1 ESLLEQFPL
10 DSRQGKALMSLAEAL
25 LRTPDP
31 RSADRLIAER
41 LAALHDAGAPSSELT
56 VRLAMVLLGTASR
69 LLPDAHSTLEGDARR
84 RVLTPFV
91 TPVVRG
97 VLRRAMRMLGRA
109 FIVGES
115 IETALARG
123 RRDRDLSLC
132 SFDVLGEGARSEE
145 DAQRYFAAYERAID
159 ALRSQPADSVHGRS
173 GISVKLSALEPRYSL
188 TQHARVMESLVPRMR
203 ALARRACAAGIGL
216 TVDAEEADRL
226 DLSLDIIAA
235 LASDADT
242 RAWGGLGLAVQA
254 YGRR

>member
-1 ESLLEQFPL
+1 MTMVAAVSEARSTLAHDARDPGSLRERIRAATLRPEAAAVAEMQQALLPLADTLTAARLSAMSWIETARNATRARPLAESLLEQFPL

-41 LAALHDAGAPSSELT
+41 LAALRDAGAPSSELT

-115 IETALARG
+115 IESALARG

-132 SFDVLGEGARSEE
+132 SFDVLGE
-145 DAQRYFAAYERAID
+145 
-159 ALRSQPADSVHGRS
+159 
-173 GISVKLSALEPRYSL
+173 
-188 TQHARVMESLVPRMR
+188 
-203 ALARRACAAGIGL
+203 
-216 TVDAEEADRL
+216 
-226 DLSLDIIAA
+226 
-235 LASDADT
+235 
-242 RAWGGLGLAVQA
+242 
-254 YGRR
+254 